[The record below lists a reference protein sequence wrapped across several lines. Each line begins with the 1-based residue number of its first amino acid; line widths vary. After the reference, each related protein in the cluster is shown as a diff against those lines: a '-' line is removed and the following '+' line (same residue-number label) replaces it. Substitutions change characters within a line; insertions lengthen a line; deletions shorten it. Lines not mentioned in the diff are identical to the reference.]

1 MDALRK
7 CPNPWC
13 ESHEGDARLSPRVRP
28 SSGPNPIYR
37 VDCRGCCSHGPWQDT
52 VSEAIAAWNTRPE
65 TDRLVEAL
73 EECVAV
79 LTADTVGTIRM
90 DDPNWYAALDKAVTK
105 ARAALTAA
113 KGTDT

>member
-1 MDALRK
+1 MAEHTELPWRASGAIMD
-7 CPNPWC
+7 
-13 ESHEGDARLSPRVRP
+13 GFRP
-28 SSGPNPIYR
+28 VMASGGGIVCLVSTLGPNAAKDTDFIVR
-37 VDCRGCCSHGPWQDT
+37 AVNSHYQL
-52 VSEAIAAWNTRPE
+52 A
-65 TDRLVEAL
+65 EAL